1 MNNHIKLTSREYTI
15 TLSDQTLEAVIAYDL
30 IETIKNKVYGLGG
43 IDTIMF
49 YNNKFIVDILDPDL
63 EIDQVY
69 TTILKAIAGYK
80 LTASA

>member
-30 IETIKNKVYGLGG
+30 IESIKNKVYGLDG

-49 YNNKFIVDILDPDL
+49 YNNKFIIDILDPDL

-80 LTASA
+80 LTAND

>member
-30 IETIKNKVYGLGG
+30 IETIKNKVYGLDG

-80 LTASA
+80 LTAIA

>member
-30 IETIKNKVYGLGG
+30 IETIKNKVYGLDG

-63 EIDQVY
+63 EVDQVY
-69 TTILKAIAGYK
+69 TTILKSIAGYK